1 VKAFLTPQT
10 SLGDLDA
17 ASAATLIASAADI
30 AIIVDQSG
38 VILDIAFHSPE
49 LSAELPNADSWI
61 GRPMMDT
68 VAPDSRAKTEALLR
82 HAGTDA
88 APRWR
93 HINHVNPQGASI
105 PVLYSAA
112 PLGDDGRVVTFGR
125 DLRAVSALQQRL
137 LNAQQSMDRDYTRL
151 REVEMRYRLLFQTS
165 AEAVLVVDAAR
176 NRITEANPASRHLFG
191 VPPEQLVGKPL
202 VDLFAEASAP
212 LLQAHLVSVRA
223 GAKAEDV
230 AAHLADD
237 ATDVLVSASLF
248 RQENVALFLV
258 RCSRTQARAS
268 PTPGDG
274 VRARLLAV
282 VDHSPDAFVL
292 TNAEGQILSANA
304 SFIDM
309 AQLASEDMARG
320 ESLDRWLGQ
329 SALDLSVLISNVR
342 QRGTIRFFA
351 TSVRGEAGGTAQVE
365 VSAVAVAEGA
375 TQNFGFAIRNVGPR
389 LRTDQRIGR
398 DLPRSVE
405 QLTELIGRVALK
417 DLVREATDVIERLC
431 IEAALELTG
440 DNRASAAEMLGL
452 SRQSLYVKLRRYGL
466 GDLDTDGHD

>member
-30 AIIVDQSG
+30 AVIVDSSG
-38 VILDIAFHSPE
+38 VVLDIAFHSQE
-49 LSAELPNADSWI
+49 LSAELPNAEGWV
-61 GRPMMDT
+61 GRAFMDT

-93 HINHVNPQGASI
+93 HINHLNPQGASV

-112 PLGDDGRVVTFGR
+112 PLGEDGRIVTFGR

-137 LNAQQSMDRDYTRL
+137 LNAQQSMDRDYSRL
-151 REVEMRYRLLFQTS
+151 REVEMRYRLLFQAS
-165 AEAVLVVDAAR
+165 AEAVLVVEAAR
-176 NRITEANPASRHLFG
+176 NKITEANPAARSIFG
-191 VPPEQLVGKPL
+191 MGDDQLLGKPL
-202 VDLFAEASAP
+202 IDIFAQASAP
-212 LLQAHLVSVRA
+212 LVQAHLVAVRA
-223 GAKAEDV
+223 GGKTEEV
-230 AAHLADD
+230 AARLADE
-237 ATDVLVSASLF
+237 TTEVGVSASLF
-248 RQENVALFLV
+248 RQDNAALFLV
-258 RCSRTQARAS
+258 RVTLAQGRPAPVADDVRT
-268 PTPGDG
+268 
-274 VRARLLAV
+274 RLLAV
-282 VDHSPDAFVL
+282 VDNAPDAFVL
-292 TNAEGQILSANA
+292 TDNEGQILSANA
-304 SFIDM
+304 AFVDM
-309 AQLASEDMARG
+309 AQLATAEQARG

-329 SALDLSVLISNVR
+329 SALDLSVLIANVR

-351 TSVRGEAGGTAQVE
+351 TSVRGENGATAQVE
-365 VSAVAVAEGA
+365 VSAVAVADGPK
-375 TQNFGFAIRNVGPR
+375 QNFGFAIRNVGPR
-389 LRTDQRIGR
+389 LRTETRIGR
-398 DLPRSVE
+398 ELPRSVE

-466 GDLDTDGHD
+466 GDLDNDGRD